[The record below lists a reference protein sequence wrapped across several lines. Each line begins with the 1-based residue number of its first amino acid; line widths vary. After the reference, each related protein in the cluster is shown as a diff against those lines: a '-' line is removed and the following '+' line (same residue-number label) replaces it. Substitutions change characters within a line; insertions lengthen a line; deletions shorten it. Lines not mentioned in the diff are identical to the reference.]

1 MGANPAAADRD
12 RTKSTPS
19 AFGNFALGENS
30 LIPKDFKPGEQLQ
43 HSLAEVLKTGVKG
56 GSIFKNAAS
65 HSMAIPSKSY
75 LNNKRSSVFH
85 KAFESQQLHDFK
97 APEYPKSPEQT
108 AQLEE
113 LYTHSFLTK
122 TLDSK

>member
-1 MGANPAAADRD
+1 M
-12 RTKSTPS
+12 
-19 AFGNFALGENS
+19 
-30 LIPKDFKPGEQLQ
+30 
-43 HSLAEVLKTGVKG
+43 V
-56 GSIFKNAAS
+56 
-65 HSMAIPSKSY
+65 IPSKAY

-85 KAFESQQLHDFK
+85 KAFESQQLQDFK

-122 TLDSK
+122 TLDPKQHTVLAKAMYSRKYKKGEVIIKYGDMGTDYFVLTQGKV